1 MPSTNQLP
9 TPTKGPFWIS
19 SYISF
24 YYLMFMSAGL
34 AVFNIIL
41 FALGFPIDIGRLIIG
56 LFMPFAMYIIIRQRL
71 RGHYT
76 GFWNLRKDIYAE
88 YNSRP
93 EPEPKKS

>member
-1 MPSTNQLP
+1 MPSANQLP

-24 YYLMFMSAGL
+24 YYLMFIGIGFVIL
-34 AVFNIIL
+34 DIIL
-41 FALGFPIDIGRLIIG
+41 TILGFPVDITKSIIG
-56 LFMPFAMYIIIRQRL
+56 LLMPVSVYIIIRQRL

-93 EPEPKKS
+93 EPETKKS